1 MRRQR
6 SMSQIN
12 ERNKIPEKQLN
23 KMETSNL
30 PDAELKTSVIKE
42 LNVLN
47 ENSNK
52 EIENIKMGI

>member
-1 MRRQR
+1 
-6 SMSQIN
+6 
-12 ERNKIPEKQLN
+12 
-23 KMETSNL
+23 METSNL